1 MSHSHTHKTAE
12 ALCSAVAVVTA
23 AAAAGAHAQSSFA
36 APRHK
41 FQKRRPEGLGRWPDL
56 LSRKKILPRKRQHG
70 EGALALVITG
80 ISDIYSGHLHERLT
94 LPALLSTLI
103 AS

>member
-1 MSHSHTHKTAE
+1 MCHTHTRVRLRRRCARRRQAPTHK
-12 ALCSAVAVVTA
+12 V
-23 AAAAGAHAQSSFA
+23 FA

-41 FQKRRPEGLGRWPDL
+41 FQKRWPEGLGRAPDL
-56 LSRKKILPRKRQHG
+56 LSRKKILPRKRQRG
-70 EGALALVITG
+70 GALALVITG
-80 ISDIYSGHLHERLT
+80 IADIYSGHLHERLT